1 MINPQFTV
9 KHWDVLGIGTAAVDD
24 LLYLDRFPHPDSKVP
39 VREAHRQGG
48 GLTATALVAAARL
61 GAKAAYC
68 GLLGED
74 ELSVFTERELER
86 EGVDCSLC
94 VRSEGG
100 RPFHSVILVERE
112 GNTRTILYQP
122 GTIEPPLEA
131 ITADLVASC
140 RVLFID
146 HNAPNAGLRAA
157 RLAHQT
163 GVPVVADIEVAE
175 FAGLDEFLA
184 LADHLIVGQSLAARL
199 CGQMEPE
206 EQTAMLARSGRACTV
221 ITAGERGCWYSL
233 RGGPVLHQPA
243 FRVQVVDTTGCGDV
257 FHGVYAAALAQ
268 GEGIPGAIRLASAAA
283 AIKATRPGGRAGIP
297 DRAAVERFIGE
308 YR

>member
-1 MINPQFTV
+1 MTHLQSIA
-9 KHWDVLGIGTAAVDD
+9 KRWDVLGIGTAAVDD
-24 LLYLDRFPHPDSKVP
+24 LLYLDRFPHPDSKIP

-48 GLTATALVAAARL
+48 GLTATALVAAVRL

-68 GLLGED
+68 GLLGND
-74 ELSVFTERELER
+74 EQSVFTERELER
-86 EGVDCSLC
+86 EGVDCSPC

-100 RPFHSVILVERE
+100 RPFHSVILVEQE
-112 GNTRTILYQP
+112 GHTRTILYQP

-131 ITADLVASC
+131 ITPELVAGC

-157 RLAHQT
+157 RLAHET

-199 CGQMEPE
+199 CGQMEPW
-206 EQTAMLARSGRACTV
+206 EQTAVLARTRRTCTV
-221 ITAGERGCWYSL
+221 VTAGERGCWYSL
-233 RGGPVLHQPA
+233 QGGPVVHQPA
-243 FRVQVVDTTGCGDV
+243 FHVQVVDTTGCGDV
-257 FHGVYAAALAQ
+257 FHGAYAAALAQ
-268 GEGIPGAIRLASAAA
+268 GESLPGAIRLASAAA

-297 DRAAVERFIGE
+297 DRAAVERFI
-308 YR
+308 RQRD